1 MKAPKSWQDLTI
13 AIVGGDEREQEIA
26 RLAADT
32 GASVSAF
39 GFPFPDEGI
48 GGVNLASSASDAL
61 QDAHIVLFPI
71 PGMTMDGAIFA
82 TEKIVPD
89 RALLAH
95 LRPGARII
103 LGTADDGLKSA
114 ARELGIA
121 LHEYESD
128 HELMLLR
135 APAIVEAAIRVLI
148 ENTRITLHG
157 NAICVV
163 GFGNIGSVLVRT
175 LVAMG
180 AHVTVAARN
189 PVQRAMAY
197 TMGAE
202 SMHTNDLEARARDFP
217 IIISSVPAPLINHQV
232 IDSLTQ
238 DTLLVDLS
246 APPGSIDFSYAE
258 RRGLR
263 AIWARALG
271 RRAPVTVGAS
281 QWFGIRK
288 LITSAL
294 WGNDNES

>member
-1 MKAPKSWQDLTI
+1 MKLPKGWHELKI
-13 AIVGGDEREQEIA
+13 AVLGGDEREQEIA
-26 RLAADT
+26 RLAAAT

-48 GGVNLASSASDAL
+48 TGVSLEPSAEDAL
-61 QDAHIVLFPI
+61 QGAHIALFPI

-89 RALLAH
+89 RALLTH
-95 LRPGARII
+95 LSPGARII

-114 ARELGIA
+114 AQELGID
-121 LHEYESD
+121 LLEYESD

-157 NAICVV
+157 NAICVI

-197 TMGAE
+197 TLGAE
-202 SMHTNDLEARARDFP
+202 SMHTEDLATRAGEFP
-217 IIISSVPAPLINHQV
+217 IIVSTVPAPLLDNHV
-232 IDSLTQ
+232 IDSLAQ
-238 DTLLVDLS
+238 DALLVDLS
-246 APPGSIDFSYAE
+246 APPGSIDFSYAKS
-258 RRGLR
+258 RGLR
-263 AIWARALG
+263 TIWARALG

-281 QWFGIRK
+281 QWSGIRK
-288 LITSAL
+288 LITSSL
-294 WGNDNES
+294 WEDQE